1 MINFAASK
9 GYFGGEFSLNRMS
22 WIKTNFLW
30 MMYRSAWGSK
40 TGQEII
46 LAVTIKRTAFD
57 GI

>member
-1 MINFAASK
+1 
-9 GYFGGEFSLNRMS
+9 MS

>member
-1 MINFAASK
+1 
-9 GYFGGEFSLNRMS
+9 MS

-46 LAVTIKRTAFD
+46 GFNYQTYSI
-57 GI
+57 